1 MKAAW
6 GLGFKKIYDSE
17 VRDVIDKGVHEVLK
31 NLGPTPMDFEVERIL
46 RMGACG
52 TRGYRTYAEDA
63 YRRLGV
69 SQKTMKSDLRRH
81 SMPTVAK
88 LLAWGHLIP
97 VLGLKSPN
105 PRMSQTGSLDKLS
118 IHWGFDSGGSISSK
132 CKEYAGVY
140 PSAIKGGVTDLAK
153 RLVSYWRKDLLDL
166 PN

>member
-81 SMPTVAK
+81 SIC
-88 LLAWGHLIP
+88 LLYTSDAA
-97 VLGLKSPN
+97 
-105 PRMSQTGSLDKLS
+105 D
-118 IHWGFDSGGSISSK
+118 
-132 CKEYAGVY
+132 E
-140 PSAIKGGVTDLAK
+140 
-153 RLVSYWRKDLLDL
+153 
-166 PN
+166 